1 MKTIAVLS
9 VLSLTVGGTT
19 AFAPSNSF
27 QNVASSTFLRM
38 SDEAI
43 PVAEAEA
50 EAAPAAA
57 VAVAPSVFE
66 AYAGNVDFRGKEFN
80 FDPLKLSESYPP
92 FQMWFRE
99 CELRHGRTAMLAV
112 LGFIATDYF
121 RIPGE
126 IYSFDAIPRT
136 IEAHDLLL
144 KTGPMY
150 QLALFIGLFDLL
162 VTAPAVQAM
171 GEGERE
177 PGDFAWLW
185 FAPKSEGGLEKKRNA
200 ELLNGRLAMIAVG
213 GIATQSIIN
222 GHGFPYL

>member
-9 VLSLTVGGTT
+9 VLSLTTGGTT

-27 QNVASSTFLRM
+27 QNEASATFLRM
-38 SDEAI
+38 SDET
-43 PVAEAEA
+43 
-50 EAAPAAA
+50 
-57 VAVAPSVFE
+57 PSVFD

-80 FDPLKLSESYPP
+80 FDPLNLSESYPP
-92 FQMWFRE
+92 FQGWFRE

-126 IYSFDAIPRT
+126 MYSFEAIPKT
-136 IEAHDLLL
+136 IDAHDILL
-144 KTGPMY
+144 KSGPMY
-150 QLALFIGLFDLL
+150 QLALWIGLFDLL

-185 FAPKSEGGLEKKRNA
+185 FAPKTEEGFEKKRTA
-200 ELLNGRLAMIAVG
+200 ELMNGRLAMIAVG
-213 GIATQSIIN
+213 GIATQSIIG
-222 GHGFPYL
+222 GHGFPYLY